1 VTVDVA
7 RRIASLSR
15 SARAAS
21 CCSIAALII
30 FFGCK
35 GLQTASAD
43 AETRTISFHHMHTD
57 ETLTVTYKV
66 NGRYDEQALARID
79 QVLRDWR
86 ENQAIRM
93 DPHLIDLLWEVHRET
108 GSKEPIWVVCGYRSP
123 ATNSMLR
130 RRSSGVAQF
139 SQHMLGKAIDF
150 YIPGVPL
157 DQLRAAGLRAERGGV
172 GFYPTSGAPFVHLD
186 TGSVRHWPRMP
197 EAQMA
202 SVLSKGPLG
211 GRGASDA
218 KGVVVAQADSQGS
231 GPAGFFARLFG
242 GGSEDRASDSRSAA
256 QTTLAKGNAPT
267 RKITA
272 RLIPETRPEKTAAA
286 TDPRSEKSAA
296 AVNPKLASASS
307 SEVQAQSKPIRVAQ
321 AASLAVRADVS
332 ANDIINERG
341 YWQGLPNTEAADA
354 PQAGQARPAANP
366 RRTPGVAL
374 ASAEPVT
381 TVAVSPWASIDRSAN
396 EVMPS
401 ALAYASEATPIAAR
415 ATPIA
420 AGVPRALAAATPAE
434 AVVAL
439 KRGDDQPAA
448 VPARTGHTSVVRV
461 GDRFNDPWMRAMI
474 VSPSAHT
481 FMRTTLYGVPD
492 FRNLRPHLHKPVATV
507 TMTFSDDPHL
517 GITTE
522 KFAGSAVV
530 FIPTM
535 TFSART
541 AALR

>member
-1 VTVDVA
+1 M
-7 RRIASLSR
+7 
-15 SARAAS
+15 
-21 CCSIAALII
+21 AALII
-30 FFGCK
+30 FFACES
-35 GLQTASAD
+35 LQTASAD

-93 DPHLIDLLWEVHRET
+93 DPRLIDLLWEVHRET

-123 ATNSMLR
+123 TTNSMLR

-157 DQLRAAGLRAERGGV
+157 DQLRAAGLRAEQGGV

-211 GRGASDA
+211 SRGTSDA
-218 KGVVVAQADSQGS
+218 KGVAVAQADS
-231 GPAGFFARLFG
+231 FFARLFG
-242 GGSEDRASDSRSAA
+242 GGSEQRAGDSPSTA

-272 RLIPETRPEKTAAA
+272 RLIPETGPEKTGAP
-286 TDPRSEKSAA
+286 TEPRSEKSAA
-296 AVNPKLASASS
+296 GANPKVASAST
-307 SEVQAQSKPIRVAQ
+307 SEVQAKSKPIRVAQ

-341 YWQGLPNTEAADA
+341 YWQGLPNSEAADA
-354 PQAGQARPAANP
+354 PQAGQARAAANP
-366 RRTPGVAL
+366 RRAPGVAL

-381 TVAVSPWASIDRSAN
+381 TVAVSPWASIDRSPN
-396 EVMPS
+396 EAMPS

-439 KRGDDQPAA
+439 KRSDDQPAA
-448 VPARTGHTSVVRV
+448 LLARTRHTSVVRV

-492 FRNLRPHLHKPVATV
+492 YRNLRPHMNKPVSTV
-507 TMTFSDDPHL
+507 TMTFSADPHL

-530 FIPTM
+530 FISTM
-535 TFSART
+535 AFSART

>member
-1 VTVDVA
+1 VTGDVA
-7 RRIASLSR
+7 RKIASLSR
-15 SARAAS
+15 SLRAGS

-30 FFGCK
+30 FFGCES
-35 GLQTASAD
+35 LQNASAD

-57 ETLTVTYKV
+57 ETLTVTYKL

-197 EAQMA
+197 EAQIA

-211 GRGASDA
+211 SRGASDA
-218 KGVVVAQADSQGS
+218 RGTAVARADSQGG

-242 GGSEDRASDSRSAA
+242 GVSDERAGDTNSTA
-256 QTTLAKGNAPT
+256 QTTLAKASAPT

-272 RLIPETRPEKTAAA
+272 RLLPETRPEKTAAA
-286 TDPRSEKSAA
+286 TEPRSEKSAA
-296 AVNPKLASASS
+296 AANPKLASASS
-307 SEVQAQSKPIRVAQ
+307 SEVQAKSKPIRVAQ

-341 YWQGLPNTEAADA
+341 YWQGLPNSEAADA
-354 PQAGQARPAANP
+354 PKAGQARAAANP

-381 TVAVSPWASIDRSAN
+381 TVTVSPWASIDRSAN
-396 EVMPS
+396 EAMPN

-415 ATPIA
+415 ATPMA
-420 AGVPRALAAATPAE
+420 SGVPRALAAATPAE
-434 AVVAL
+434 AVVVL

-448 VPARTGHTSVVRV
+448 VPARTRHTSVVRV

-481 FMRTTLYGVPD
+481 FMRATLYGVPD
-492 FRNLRPHLHKPVATV
+492 FRNLRPHLHKPVSTV
-507 TMTFSDDPHL
+507 TMTFSGDPHL

-530 FIPTM
+530 FISTM

-541 AALR
+541 TALR